1 MADPRFYPEA
11 TPISITDIID
21 IARGEK
27 KRGCSSLMAR
37 YIASAD
43 AADEGAICFITTEA
57 AAQSVPDIKGVI
69 CLVSPDLAHALPS
82 NPAVVLTPDP
92 KRAFGLVLRQ
102 MFPADDH
109 GQGIS
114 DLADVHETAIY
125 AEDVRVDAGA
135 FIAEGVKLGAGVWIK
150 SGASIG
156 KGCVIGKGSVIDST
170 AVVNYAIIGEDTVIG
185 PNVVIGNSG
194 FGVGRDGGNILV
206 PHMGRVIIGNRCNIG
221 SGTCIDRG
229 FLDDTVI
236 GNHVM
241 IDNLVH
247 IAHNVKMGN
256 GNVICGQV
264 GFAGSSVIGDNN
276 IFGAQ
281 SGVADH
287 LTIGSGNVFAA
298 RAGVTKSI
306 GDGQV
311 LGGFPA
317 VPAQEFRRQIA
328 SLRRLAQN
336 RKNKS

>member
-1 MADPRFYPEA
+1 MADLRFYPEA
-11 TPISITDIID
+11 KPISIAAITE

-37 YIASAD
+37 HIATA
-43 AADEGAICFITTEA
+43 AEADEGAICFITTEA
-57 AAQSVPDIKGVI
+57 AAQSVPDVKGVI
-69 CLVSPDLAHALPS
+69 CLVSPDLANALPS
-82 NPAVVLTPDP
+82 QPAVVLTPDP

-102 MFPADDH
+102 MFPAHD
-109 GQGIS
+109 QVKGIS
-114 DLADVHETAIY
+114 DLADVHESVTVS
-125 AEDVRVDAGA
+125 ENVRIDAGVS
-135 FIAEGVKLGAGVWIK
+135 IAEGVELGDGVWVK

-156 KGCVIGKGSVIDST
+156 KGCVIGNGSVIDSN
-170 AVVNYAIIGEDTVIG
+170 AVINYALIGEDCVIG

-236 GNHVM
+236 GDHVM

-247 IAHNVKMGN
+247 IAHNVKMGH

-264 GFAGSSVIGDNN
+264 GFAGSTVIGDNN

-281 SGVADH
+281 GGVADH

-311 LGGFPA
+311 MGGFPA

-336 RKNKS
+336 RNK

>member
-11 TPISITDIID
+11 TPLSINAIID

-37 YIASAD
+37 RIAAAAEAD
-43 AADEGAICFITTEA
+43 DGAICFVTSAET
-57 AAQSVPDIKGVI
+57 AQSVPNIKGVI
-69 CLVSPDLAHALPS
+69 CLVSPQHADALPG

-102 MFPADDH
+102 MFPTGDH
-109 GQGIS
+109 GHGIS
-114 DLADVHETAIY
+114 ALADVHDTAVCADNVKI
-125 AEDVRVDAGA
+125 DAGVS
-135 FIAEGVKLGAGVWIK
+135 IGEGAEIGAGAWIK

-156 KGCVIGKGSVIDST
+156 QGCVIGQGSVVESN
-170 AVVNYAIIGEDTVIG
+170 AVIAYAMIGDDCIVG
-185 PNVVIGNSG
+185 PNSVIGNSG

-206 PHMGRVIIGNRCNIG
+206 PHMGRVLIGDRCNIG
-221 SGTCIDRG
+221 SSVCIDRG
-229 FLDDTVI
+229 FLEDTVI

-247 IAHNVKMGN
+247 IAHNVKIGN

-264 GFAGSSVIGDNN
+264 GFAGSTVIGDNN

-287 LTIGSGNVFAA
+287 ITIGSGNVFAA

-328 SLRRLAQN
+328 ALRRLAQN
-336 RKNKS
+336 KKK